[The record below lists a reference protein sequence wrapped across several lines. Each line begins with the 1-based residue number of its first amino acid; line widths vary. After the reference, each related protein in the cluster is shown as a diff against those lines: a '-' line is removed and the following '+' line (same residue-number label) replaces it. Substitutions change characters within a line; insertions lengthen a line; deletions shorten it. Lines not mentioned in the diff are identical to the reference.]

1 MTSLERRGNAIA
13 FAFTAFFFVT
23 FLIFSLALKFKP
35 QEKFQALT
43 INLASSPVEKKS
55 LPETTLQKKNL
66 PSENQSS
73 KEVEKIKSVE
83 AKKVPEEKSVSKKNE
98 IAKKELP
105 ASSEKQN
112 TFEEPKIKRSVE
124 QLMAENNS
132 SAKKTAEWNE
142 NFFDDSQTVQS
153 KNIFEAQNKSSV
165 KSSVEGTAAKSS
177 AEKNSGVS
185 SSSESARSGNE
196 DVSEET
202 KNSLANI
209 KNTFSSSSVSGNIK
223 SKTSVAS
230 QTAGGKLSIKMSDGK
245 SRELLYPKNPVIFIS
260 EENARLVDETKKV
273 IVCFK
278 VRADGTVPLTGISI
292 VPSSLLPL
300 QIQAEIKEQIQLW
313 RFSEES
319 SGLDGTASF
328 DYTLEIR

>member
-13 FAFTAFFFVT
+13 FAFTAFFFLV
-23 FLIFSLALKFKP
+23 FLIFSLAVKFKP
-35 QEKFQALT
+35 QKKFQVLT
-43 INLASSPVEKKS
+43 INLASFPVEKKS
-55 LPETTLQKKNL
+55 LPETTLQKKDV
-66 PSENQSS
+66 PSKNQSS
-73 KEVEKIKSVE
+73 KDVEKIKPVE
-83 AKKVPEEKSVSKKNE
+83 PKKIPEEKSSSQKNK
-98 IAKKELP
+98 IVKNGLP
-105 ASSEKQN
+105 VSSEKQK
-112 TFEEPKIKRSVE
+112 TFEEPKIKKSVE

-142 NFFDDSQTVQS
+142 SFFDDSQTVQS
-153 KNIFEAQNKSSV
+153 KNISEAQNKSSV

-177 AEKNSGVS
+177 AEKTSGVS
-185 SSSESARSGNE
+185 SSSESAGSGNA

-202 KNSLANI
+202 KSSLANI
-209 KNTFSSSSVSGNIK
+209 KNTFSSSVSGNIK

-230 QTAGGKLSIKMSDGK
+230 QNSGGKLSIKMSDGK

-260 EENARLVDETKKV
+260 EENAKLVDETKKV
-273 IVCFK
+273 IVRFK
-278 VRADGTVPLTGISI
+278 VRADGTVPVTGISI
-292 VPSSLLPL
+292 LPSSLLPL

>member
-13 FAFTAFFFVT
+13 FAFTAFFFLA
-23 FLIFSLALKFKP
+23 FLIFSLAVKFKP
-35 QEKFQALT
+35 QEEFQVLT
-43 INLASSPVEKKS
+43 INLASFPVEKKS
-55 LPETTLQKKNL
+55 LQETTLQKKDV
-66 PSENQSS
+66 PSKNQSS
-73 KEVEKIKSVE
+73 KDVEKIKPVE
-83 AKKVPEEKSVSKKNE
+83 PKKIPEEKSSSQKNK
-98 IAKKELP
+98 IVKNGLP
-105 ASSEKQN
+105 VSSEKQK
-112 TFEEPKIKRSVE
+112 TFEEPKIKKSVE
-124 QLMAENNS
+124 QLMVENNS

-142 NFFDDSQTVQS
+142 SFFDDSQTVQS
-153 KNIFEAQNKSSV
+153 KNISEAQNKSSV

-177 AEKNSGVS
+177 AEKTSGVS
-185 SSSESARSGNE
+185 SSSESARSGNA

-202 KNSLANI
+202 KSSLDNI
-209 KNTFSSSSVSGNIK
+209 KNTFSSSVSGNIK

-230 QTAGGKLSIKMSDGK
+230 QNSGGKLSIKMSDGK

-260 EENARLVDETKKV
+260 EENAKLVDETKKV
-273 IVCFK
+273 IVRFK
-278 VRADGTVPLTGISI
+278 VRADGTVPVTGISI
-292 VPSSLLPL
+292 LPSSLLPL

>member
-13 FAFTAFFFVT
+13 FAFTAFFFLA
-23 FLIFSLALKFKP
+23 FLIFSLAVKFKP
-35 QEKFQALT
+35 QEKFQVLT
-43 INLASSPVEKKS
+43 INLASFPVEKKS
-55 LPETTLQKKNL
+55 LQETTLQKKDV
-66 PSENQSS
+66 PSKNQSS
-73 KEVEKIKSVE
+73 KAVEKIKPVE
-83 AKKVPEEKSVSKKNE
+83 PKKIPEEKSSSQKNK
-98 IAKKELP
+98 IVKNGLP
-105 ASSEKQN
+105 VSSEKQK
-112 TFEEPKIKRSVE
+112 TFEEPKIKKSVE

-142 NFFDDSQTVQS
+142 SFFDDSQTVQS
-153 KNIFEAQNKSSV
+153 KNISEAQNKSSV

-177 AEKNSGVS
+177 AEKTSGVS
-185 SSSESARSGNE
+185 SSSESAGSGNA

-202 KNSLANI
+202 KSSLANI
-209 KNTFSSSSVSGNIK
+209 KNTFSSSVSGNIK

-230 QTAGGKLSIKMSDGK
+230 QNSGGKLSIKMSDGK

-260 EENARLVDETKKV
+260 KENAKLVDETKKV
-273 IVCFK
+273 IVRFK
-278 VRADGTVPLTGISI
+278 VRADGTVPVTGISI
-292 VPSSLLPL
+292 LPSSLLPL

>member
-13 FAFTAFFFVT
+13 FAFTAFFFLA
-23 FLIFSLALKFKP
+23 FLIFSLAVNFKP
-35 QEKFQALT
+35 QEKFQVLT
-43 INLASSPVEKKS
+43 INLASFPVEKKS
-55 LPETTLQKKNL
+55 LQETTLQKKDV
-66 PSENQSS
+66 PSKNQSS
-73 KEVEKIKSVE
+73 KDVEKIKPVE
-83 AKKVPEEKSVSKKNE
+83 PKKIPEEKSSSQKNK
-98 IAKKELP
+98 IVKNGLP
-105 ASSEKQN
+105 VSSEKQK
-112 TFEEPKIKRSVE
+112 TFEEPKIKKSVE

-142 NFFDDSQTVQS
+142 SFFDDSQTVQS
-153 KNIFEAQNKSSV
+153 KNISEAQNKSSV

-177 AEKNSGVS
+177 AEKTSGVS
-185 SSSESARSGNE
+185 SSSESAGSVNA

-202 KNSLANI
+202 KSSLANI
-209 KNTFSSSSVSGNIK
+209 KNTFSSSVSGNIK

-230 QTAGGKLSIKMSDGK
+230 QNSGGKLSIKMSDGK

-260 EENARLVDETKKV
+260 EENAKLVDETKKV
-273 IVCFK
+273 IVRFK
-278 VRADGTVPLTGISI
+278 VRADGTVPVTGISI
-292 VPSSLLPL
+292 LPSSLLPL

>member
-13 FAFTAFFFVT
+13 FAFTAFFFLG
-23 FLIFSLALKFKP
+23 FLIFSLAVKFKP
-35 QEKFQALT
+35 QEKFQVLT
-43 INLASSPVEKKS
+43 INLASFPVEKKS
-55 LPETTLQKKNL
+55 LPETTLQKKDV
-66 PSENQSS
+66 PSKNQSS
-73 KEVEKIKSVE
+73 KDVEKIKPVE
-83 AKKVPEEKSVSKKNE
+83 PKKIPEEKSSSQKNK
-98 IAKKELP
+98 IVKNGLP
-105 ASSEKQN
+105 VSSEKQK
-112 TFEEPKIKRSVE
+112 TFEEPKIKKSVE

-142 NFFDDSQTVQS
+142 SFFDDSQTVQS
-153 KNIFEAQNKSSV
+153 KNISEAQNKSSV

-177 AEKNSGVS
+177 AEKTSGVS
-185 SSSESARSGNE
+185 SSSESAGSGNA

-202 KNSLANI
+202 KSSLANI
-209 KNTFSSSSVSGNIK
+209 KNTFSSSVSGNIK

-230 QTAGGKLSIKMSDGK
+230 QNSGGKLSIKMSDGK

-260 EENARLVDETKKV
+260 EENAKLVDETKKV
-273 IVCFK
+273 IVRFK
-278 VRADGTVPLTGISI
+278 VRADGTVPVTGISI
-292 VPSSLLPL
+292 LPSSLLPL

>member
-13 FAFTAFFFVT
+13 FAFTAFFFLA
-23 FLIFSLALKFKP
+23 FLIFSLAVKFKP
-35 QEKFQALT
+35 QEKFQVLT
-43 INLASSPVEKKS
+43 INLASFPVEKKS
-55 LPETTLQKKNL
+55 LQETTLQKKDV
-66 PSENQSS
+66 PSKNQSS
-73 KEVEKIKSVE
+73 KDVEKIKPVE
-83 AKKVPEEKSVSKKNE
+83 PKKIPEEKSSSQKNK
-98 IAKKELP
+98 IVNNGLP
-105 ASSEKQN
+105 VSSEKQK
-112 TFEEPKIKRSVE
+112 TFEEPKIKKSVE

-142 NFFDDSQTVQS
+142 SFFDDSQTVQS
-153 KNIFEAQNKSSV
+153 KNISEAQNKSSV

-177 AEKNSGVS
+177 AEKTSGVS
-185 SSSESARSGNE
+185 SSSESAGSGNA

-202 KNSLANI
+202 KSSLANI
-209 KNTFSSSSVSGNIK
+209 KNTFSSSVSGNIK

-230 QTAGGKLSIKMSDGK
+230 QNSGGKLSIKMSDGK

-260 EENARLVDETKKV
+260 EENAKLVDETKKV
-273 IVCFK
+273 IVRFK
-278 VRADGTVPLTGISI
+278 VRADGTVPVTGISI
-292 VPSSLLPL
+292 LPSSLLPL

>member
-13 FAFTAFFFVT
+13 FAFTAFFFLA
-23 FLIFSLALKFKP
+23 FLIFSLAVKFKP
-35 QEKFQALT
+35 QEKFQVLT
-43 INLASSPVEKKS
+43 INLASFPVEKKS
-55 LPETTLQKKNL
+55 LPETTLQKKDV
-66 PSENQSS
+66 PSKNQSS
-73 KEVEKIKSVE
+73 KDVEKIKPVE
-83 AKKVPEEKSVSKKNE
+83 PKKIPEEKSSSRKNK
-98 IAKKELP
+98 IVKNGLP
-105 ASSEKQN
+105 VSSEKQK
-112 TFEEPKIKRSVE
+112 TFEEPKIKKSVE

-142 NFFDDSQTVQS
+142 SFFDDSQTVQS
-153 KNIFEAQNKSSV
+153 KNISEAQNKSSV

-177 AEKNSGVS
+177 AEKTSGVS
-185 SSSESARSGNE
+185 SSSESAGSGNA

-202 KNSLANI
+202 KSSLANI
-209 KNTFSSSSVSGNIK
+209 KNTFSSSVSGNIK

-230 QTAGGKLSIKMSDGK
+230 QNSGGKLSIKMSDGK

-260 EENARLVDETKKV
+260 EENAKLVDETKKV
-273 IVCFK
+273 IVRFK
-278 VRADGTVPLTGISI
+278 VRADGTVPVTGISI
-292 VPSSLLPL
+292 LPSSLLPL

>member
-13 FAFTAFFFVT
+13 FAFTAFFFLA
-23 FLIFSLALKFKP
+23 FLIFSLAVKFKP
-35 QEKFQALT
+35 QEKFQVLT
-43 INLASSPVEKKS
+43 INLASFSVEKKS
-55 LPETTLQKKNL
+55 LQETTLQKKDV
-66 PSENQSS
+66 PSKNQSS
-73 KEVEKIKSVE
+73 KDVEKIKPVE
-83 AKKVPEEKSVSKKNE
+83 PKKIPEEKSSSQKNK
-98 IAKKELP
+98 IVKNGLP
-105 ASSEKQN
+105 VSSEKQK
-112 TFEEPKIKRSVE
+112 TFEEPKIKKSVE

-142 NFFDDSQTVQS
+142 SFFDDSQTVQS
-153 KNIFEAQNKSSV
+153 KNISEAQNKSSV

-177 AEKNSGVS
+177 AEKTSGVS
-185 SSSESARSGNE
+185 SSSESAGSGNA

-202 KNSLANI
+202 KSSLANI
-209 KNTFSSSSVSGNIK
+209 KNTFSSSVSGNIK

-230 QTAGGKLSIKMSDGK
+230 QNSGGKLSIKMSDGK

-260 EENARLVDETKKV
+260 EENAKLVDETKKV
-273 IVCFK
+273 IVRFK
-278 VRADGTVPLTGISI
+278 VRADGTVPVTGISI
-292 VPSSLLPL
+292 LPSSLLPL

>member
-13 FAFTAFFFVT
+13 FAFTAFFFLA
-23 FLIFSLALKFKP
+23 FLIFSLAVKFKP
-35 QEKFQALT
+35 QEKFQVLT
-43 INLASSPVEKKS
+43 INLASFPVEKKS
-55 LPETTLQKKNL
+55 LQETTLQKKDV
-66 PSENQSS
+66 PSKNQSS
-73 KEVEKIKSVE
+73 KDVEKIKPVE
-83 AKKVPEEKSVSKKNE
+83 PKKIPEEKSSSQKNK
-98 IAKKELP
+98 IVKNGLP
-105 ASSEKQN
+105 VSSEKQK
-112 TFEEPKIKRSVE
+112 TFEEPKIKKSVE

-142 NFFDDSQTVQS
+142 SFFDDSQTVQS
-153 KNIFEAQNKSSV
+153 KNVSEAQNKSSV

-177 AEKNSGVS
+177 AEKTSGVS
-185 SSSESARSGNE
+185 SSSESAGSGNA

-202 KNSLANI
+202 KSSLANI
-209 KNTFSSSSVSGNIK
+209 KNTFSSSVSGNIK

-230 QTAGGKLSIKMSDGK
+230 QNSGGKLSIKMSDGK

-260 EENARLVDETKKV
+260 EENAKLVDETKKV
-273 IVCFK
+273 IVRFK
-278 VRADGTVPLTGISI
+278 VRADGTVPVTGISI
-292 VPSSLLPL
+292 LPSSLLPL

>member
-13 FAFTAFFFVT
+13 FAFTAFFFLA
-23 FLIFSLALKFKP
+23 FLIFSLAVKFKP
-35 QEKFQALT
+35 QEKFQVLT
-43 INLASSPVEKKS
+43 INLASFPVEKKS
-55 LPETTLQKKNL
+55 LQETTLQKKDV
-66 PSENQSS
+66 PSKNQSS
-73 KEVEKIKSVE
+73 KDVEKIKPVE
-83 AKKVPEEKSVSKKNE
+83 PKKIPEEKSSSQKNK
-98 IAKKELP
+98 IVKNGLP
-105 ASSEKQN
+105 VSSEKQK
-112 TFEEPKIKRSVE
+112 TFEEPKIKKSVE

-142 NFFDDSQTVQS
+142 SFFDDSQTVQS
-153 KNIFEAQNKSSV
+153 KNISEAQNKSSV

-177 AEKNSGVS
+177 AEKTSGVS
-185 SSSESARSGNE
+185 SSSESAGSVNA

-202 KNSLANI
+202 KSSLANI
-209 KNTFSSSSVSGNIK
+209 KNTFSSSVSGNIK

-230 QTAGGKLSIKMSDGK
+230 QNSGGKLSIKMSDGK

-260 EENARLVDETKKV
+260 EENAKLVDETKKV
-273 IVCFK
+273 IVRFK
-278 VRADGTVPLTGISI
+278 VRADGSVPVTGISI
-292 VPSSLLPL
+292 LPSSLLPL

>member
-13 FAFTAFFFVT
+13 FAFTAFFFLA
-23 FLIFSLALKFKP
+23 FLIFSLAVKFKP
-35 QEKFQALT
+35 QEKFQVLT
-43 INLASSPVEKKS
+43 INLASFPVEKKS
-55 LPETTLQKKNL
+55 LPETTLQKKDV
-66 PSENQSS
+66 PSKNQSS
-73 KEVEKIKSVE
+73 KDVEKIKPVE
-83 AKKVPEEKSVSKKNE
+83 PKKIPEEKSSSQKNKIVE
-98 IAKKELP
+98 NGLP
-105 ASSEKQN
+105 VSSEKQK
-112 TFEEPKIKRSVE
+112 TFEEPKIKKSVE

-142 NFFDDSQTVQS
+142 SFFDDSQTVQS
-153 KNIFEAQNKSSV
+153 KNISEAQNKSSV

-177 AEKNSGVS
+177 AEKTSGVS
-185 SSSESARSGNE
+185 SSSESAGSGNA

-202 KNSLANI
+202 KTSLANI
-209 KNTFSSSSVSGNIK
+209 KNTFSSSVSGNIK

-230 QTAGGKLSIKMSDGK
+230 QNSGGKLSIKMSDGK

-260 EENARLVDETKKV
+260 EENAKLVDETKKV
-273 IVCFK
+273 IVRFK
-278 VRADGTVPLTGISI
+278 VRADGTVPVTGISI
-292 VPSSLLPL
+292 LPSSLLPL

>member
-13 FAFTAFFFVT
+13 FAFTAFFFLA
-23 FLIFSLALKFKP
+23 FLIFSLAVKFKP
-35 QEKFQALT
+35 QEKFQVLT
-43 INLASSPVEKKS
+43 INLASFPVEKKS
-55 LPETTLQKKNL
+55 LPETTLQKKDV
-66 PSENQSS
+66 PSKNQSS
-73 KEVEKIKSVE
+73 KDVEKIKPVE
-83 AKKVPEEKSVSKKNE
+83 PKKIPEEKSSSRKNK
-98 IAKKELP
+98 IVKNGLP
-105 ASSEKQN
+105 VSSEKQK
-112 TFEEPKIKRSVE
+112 TFEEPKIKKSVE

-142 NFFDDSQTVQS
+142 SFFDDSQTVQS
-153 KNIFEAQNKSSV
+153 KNISEAQNKSSV
-165 KSSVEGTAAKSS
+165 KSSVEGTAAKRS
-177 AEKNSGVS
+177 AEKTSGVS
-185 SSSESARSGNE
+185 SSSESAGSGNA

-202 KNSLANI
+202 KSSLANI
-209 KNTFSSSSVSGNIK
+209 KNTFSSSVSGNIK

-230 QTAGGKLSIKMSDGK
+230 QNSGGKLSIKMSDGK

-260 EENARLVDETKKV
+260 EENAKLVDETKKV
-273 IVCFK
+273 IVRFK
-278 VRADGTVPLTGISI
+278 VRADGTVPVTGISI
-292 VPSSLLPL
+292 LPSSLLPL

>member
-13 FAFTAFFFVT
+13 FAFTAFFFLA
-23 FLIFSLALKFKP
+23 FLIFSLAVKFKP
-35 QEKFQALT
+35 QEKFQVLT
-43 INLASSPVEKKS
+43 INLASFPVEKKS
-55 LPETTLQKKNL
+55 LQETTLQKKDV
-66 PSENQSS
+66 PSKNQSS
-73 KEVEKIKSVE
+73 KAVEKIKPVE
-83 AKKVPEEKSVSKKNE
+83 PKKIPEEKSSSQKNKIVKKG
-98 IAKKELP
+98 LP
-105 ASSEKQN
+105 VSSEKQK
-112 TFEEPKIKRSVE
+112 TFEEPKIKKSIE

-142 NFFDDSQTVQS
+142 SFFDDSQTVQS
-153 KNIFEAQNKSSV
+153 KNISEAQNKSSV

-177 AEKNSGVS
+177 AEKTSGVS
-185 SSSESARSGNE
+185 SSSESAGSGNA

-202 KNSLANI
+202 KSSLSNI
-209 KNTFSSSSVSGNIK
+209 KNTFSSSVSGNIK

-230 QTAGGKLSIKMSDGK
+230 QNSGGKLSIKMSDGK

-260 EENARLVDETKKV
+260 EENAKLVDETKKV
-273 IVCFK
+273 IVRFK
-278 VRADGTVPLTGISI
+278 VRADGTVPVTGISI
-292 VPSSLLPL
+292 LPSSLLPL

>member
-13 FAFTAFFFVT
+13 FAFTAFFFLA
-23 FLIFSLALKFKP
+23 FLIFSLAVKFKP
-35 QEKFQALT
+35 QEKFQVLT
-43 INLASSPVEKKS
+43 INLASFPVEKKS
-55 LPETTLQKKNL
+55 LQETTLQKKDV
-66 PSENQSS
+66 PSKNQSS
-73 KEVEKIKSVE
+73 KDVEKIKPVE
-83 AKKVPEEKSVSKKNE
+83 PKKIPEEKSSSQKNK
-98 IAKKELP
+98 IVKNGLP
-105 ASSEKQN
+105 VSSEKQK
-112 TFEEPKIKRSVE
+112 TFEEPKIKKSVE

-142 NFFDDSQTVQS
+142 SFFDDSQTVQS
-153 KNIFEAQNKSSV
+153 KNISEAQNKSSV

-177 AEKNSGVS
+177 AEKTSGVS
-185 SSSESARSGNE
+185 SSSESARSGNA

-202 KNSLANI
+202 KSSLANI
-209 KNTFSSSSVSGNIK
+209 KNTFSSSVSGDIK

-230 QTAGGKLSIKMSDGK
+230 QNAGGKLSIKMSDGK

-260 EENARLVDETKKV
+260 EENAKLVDETKKV
-273 IVCFK
+273 IVRFK
-278 VRADGTVPLTGISI
+278 VRADGTVPVTGISI
-292 VPSSLLPL
+292 LPSSLLPL

>member
-13 FAFTAFFFVT
+13 FAFTAFFFLG
-23 FLIFSLALKFKP
+23 FLIFSLAVKFKP
-35 QEKFQALT
+35 QEKFQVLT
-43 INLASSPVEKKS
+43 INLASFPVEKKS
-55 LPETTLQKKNL
+55 LSETTLRKKDV
-66 PSENQSS
+66 PSKNQSS
-73 KEVEKIKSVE
+73 KDVEKIKPVE
-83 AKKVPEEKSVSKKNE
+83 PKKNPEEKSSSQKNK
-98 IAKKELP
+98 IVKNGLP
-105 ASSEKQN
+105 VSSEKQK
-112 TFEEPKIKRSVE
+112 TFEEPKIKKSVE

-142 NFFDDSQTVQS
+142 SFFDDSQTVQS
-153 KNIFEAQNKSSV
+153 KNISEAQNKSSV

-177 AEKNSGVS
+177 AEKTSGVS
-185 SSSESARSGNE
+185 SSSESAGSGNA

-202 KNSLANI
+202 KSSLANI
-209 KNTFSSSSVSGNIK
+209 KNTFSSSVSGNIK

-230 QTAGGKLSIKMSDGK
+230 QNSGGKLSIKMSDGK

-260 EENARLVDETKKV
+260 EENAKLVDETKKV
-273 IVCFK
+273 IVRFK
-278 VRADGTVPLTGISI
+278 VRADGTVPVTGISI
-292 VPSSLLPL
+292 LPSSLLPL

>member
-13 FAFTAFFFVT
+13 FAFTAFFFLA
-23 FLIFSLALKFKP
+23 FLIFSLAVKFKP
-35 QEKFQALT
+35 QEKFQVLT
-43 INLASSPVEKKS
+43 INLASFPVEKKS
-55 LPETTLQKKNL
+55 LQETTLQKKDV
-66 PSENQSS
+66 PSKNQSS
-73 KEVEKIKSVE
+73 KAVEKIKPVE
-83 AKKVPEEKSVSKKNE
+83 PKKIPEEKSSSRKNK
-98 IAKKELP
+98 IVKNGLP
-105 ASSEKQN
+105 VSSEKQK
-112 TFEEPKIKRSVE
+112 TFEEPKIKKSVE

-142 NFFDDSQTVQS
+142 SFFDDSQTVQS
-153 KNIFEAQNKSSV
+153 KNISEAQNKSSV

-177 AEKNSGVS
+177 AEKTSGVS
-185 SSSESARSGNE
+185 SSSELAGSGNA

-202 KNSLANI
+202 KSSLANI
-209 KNTFSSSSVSGNIK
+209 KNTFSSSVSGNIK

-230 QTAGGKLSIKMSDGK
+230 QNSGGKLSIKMSDGK

-260 EENARLVDETKKV
+260 EENAKLVDETKKV
-273 IVCFK
+273 IVRFK
-278 VRADGTVPLTGISI
+278 VRADGTVPVTGISI
-292 VPSSLLPL
+292 LPSSLLPL

>member
-13 FAFTAFFFVT
+13 FAFTAFFFLA
-23 FLIFSLALKFKP
+23 FLIFSLAVKFKP
-35 QEKFQALT
+35 QEKFQVLT
-43 INLASSPVEKKS
+43 INLASFPVEKKS
-55 LPETTLQKKNL
+55 LQETTLQKKDV
-66 PSENQSS
+66 PSKNQSS
-73 KEVEKIKSVE
+73 KDVEKIKPVE
-83 AKKVPEEKSVSKKNE
+83 PKKIPEEKSSSQKNK
-98 IAKKELP
+98 IVKNGLP
-105 ASSEKQN
+105 VSSEKQK
-112 TFEEPKIKRSVE
+112 TFEEPKIKKSVE

-132 SAKKTAEWNE
+132 SAQKTAEWNE
-142 NFFDDSQTVQS
+142 SFFDDSQTVQS
-153 KNIFEAQNKSSV
+153 KNISEAQNKSSV

-177 AEKNSGVS
+177 AEKTSGVS
-185 SSSESARSGNE
+185 SSSESAGSGNA

-202 KNSLANI
+202 KSSLANI
-209 KNTFSSSSVSGNIK
+209 KNTFSSSVSGNIK

-230 QTAGGKLSIKMSDGK
+230 QNSGGKLSIKMSDGK

-260 EENARLVDETKKV
+260 EENAKLVDETKKV
-273 IVCFK
+273 IVRFK
-278 VRADGTVPLTGISI
+278 VRADGTVPVTGISI
-292 VPSSLLPL
+292 LPSSLLPL

>member
-13 FAFTAFFFVT
+13 FAFTAFFFLV
-23 FLIFSLALKFKP
+23 FLIFSLAVKFKP
-35 QEKFQALT
+35 QEKIQVLT
-43 INLASSPVEKKS
+43 INLASFPVEKKS
-55 LPETTLQKKNL
+55 LPETTLQKKDV
-66 PSENQSS
+66 PSKNQSS
-73 KEVEKIKSVE
+73 KDVEKIKPVE
-83 AKKVPEEKSVSKKNE
+83 PKKIPEEKSSSQKNK
-98 IAKKELP
+98 IVKNGLP
-105 ASSEKQN
+105 VSSEKQK
-112 TFEEPKIKRSVE
+112 TFEEPKIKKSVE

-142 NFFDDSQTVQS
+142 SFFDDSQTVQS
-153 KNIFEAQNKSSV
+153 KNISEAQNKSSV

-177 AEKNSGVS
+177 AEKTSGVS
-185 SSSESARSGNE
+185 SSSESARSGNA

-202 KNSLANI
+202 KSSLANI
-209 KNTFSSSSVSGNIK
+209 KNTFSSSVSGNIK

-230 QTAGGKLSIKMSDGK
+230 QNSGGKLSIKMSDGK

-260 EENARLVDETKKV
+260 EENAKLVDETKKV
-273 IVCFK
+273 IVRFK
-278 VRADGTVPLTGISI
+278 VRADGTVPVTGISI
-292 VPSSLLPL
+292 LPSSLLPL

>member
-1 MTSLERRGNAIA
+1 MTSLERRGNTIA
-13 FAFTAFFFVT
+13 FAFTAFFFLA
-23 FLIFSLALKFKP
+23 FLIFSLAVKFRP
-35 QEKFQALT
+35 QEKIQTLT
-43 INLASSPVEKKS
+43 INFTTSPVEKKS
-55 LPETTLQKKNL
+55 LPETTLQKKNVPL
-66 PSENQSS
+66 KNQSS

-83 AKKVPEEKSVSKKNE
+83 PKKIPEEKSVSQKNE
-98 IAKKELP
+98 IVKKESP
-105 ASSEKQN
+105 ASSEKQK
-112 TFEEPKIKRSVE
+112 TFEEPKIKKSVE

-132 SAKKTAEWNE
+132 SSKKTAEWNE

-153 KNIFEAQNKSSV
+153 ENVSEAQNKISA
-165 KSSVEGTAAKSS
+165 KSSIEGTAAKSS
-177 AEKNSGVS
+177 AEKTSGVS
-185 SSSESARSGNE
+185 SSSESAENGNAE
-196 DVSEET
+196 ASEET

-209 KNTFSSSSVSGNIK
+209 KNTFSSSVSGNIK

-230 QTAGGKLSIKMSDGK
+230 QNSGGRLSIKMSDGK

-260 EENARLVDETKKV
+260 EENAKLVDETKKV
-273 IVCFK
+273 IVRFK

-292 VPSSLLPL
+292 VPSSLLPP

-313 RFSEES
+313 RFSEET

>member
-13 FAFTAFFFVT
+13 FAFTAFFFLA
-23 FLIFSLALKFKP
+23 FLIFSLAVKFKP
-35 QEKFQALT
+35 QEKFQVLT
-43 INLASSPVEKKS
+43 INLASFPVEKKS
-55 LPETTLQKKNL
+55 LQETTLQKKDV
-66 PSENQSS
+66 PSKNQSS
-73 KEVEKIKSVE
+73 KDVEKIKPVE
-83 AKKVPEEKSVSKKNE
+83 PKKIPEEKSSSQKNK
-98 IAKKELP
+98 IVKNGLP
-105 ASSEKQN
+105 VSSEKQK
-112 TFEEPKIKRSVE
+112 TFEEPKIKKSVE

-142 NFFDDSQTVQS
+142 SFFDDSQTVQS
-153 KNIFEAQNKSSV
+153 KNISEAQNKSSV

-177 AEKNSGVS
+177 AEKTSEVS
-185 SSSESARSGNE
+185 SSSESAGSGNA

-202 KNSLANI
+202 KSSLANI
-209 KNTFSSSSVSGNIK
+209 KNTFSSSVSGNIK

-230 QTAGGKLSIKMSDGK
+230 QNSGGKLSIKMSDGK

-260 EENARLVDETKKV
+260 EENAKLVDETKKV
-273 IVCFK
+273 IVRFK
-278 VRADGTVPLTGISI
+278 VRADGTVPVTGISI
-292 VPSSLLPL
+292 LPSSLLPL

>member
-13 FAFTAFFFVT
+13 FAFTAFFFLG
-23 FLIFSLALKFKP
+23 FLIFSLAVKFKP
-35 QEKFQALT
+35 QEKFQVLT
-43 INLASSPVEKKS
+43 INLASFPVEKKS
-55 LPETTLQKKNL
+55 LQETTLQKKDV
-66 PSENQSS
+66 PSKNKSS
-73 KEVEKIKSVE
+73 KDVEKIKPVE
-83 AKKVPEEKSVSKKNE
+83 PKKIPEEKSSSQKNK
-98 IAKKELP
+98 IVKNGLP
-105 ASSEKQN
+105 VSSEKQK
-112 TFEEPKIKRSVE
+112 TFEEPKIKKSVE

-142 NFFDDSQTVQS
+142 SFFDDSQTVQS
-153 KNIFEAQNKSSV
+153 KNISEAQNKSSV

-177 AEKNSGVS
+177 AEKTSGVS
-185 SSSESARSGNE
+185 SSSESAGSGNA

-202 KNSLANI
+202 KSSLANI
-209 KNTFSSSSVSGNIK
+209 KNTFSSSVSGNIK

-230 QTAGGKLSIKMSDGK
+230 QNSGGKLSIKMSDGK

-260 EENARLVDETKKV
+260 EENAKLVDETKKV
-273 IVCFK
+273 IVRFK
-278 VRADGTVPLTGISI
+278 VRADGTVPVTGISI
-292 VPSSLLPL
+292 LPSSLLPL

>member
-13 FAFTAFFFVT
+13 FVFTAFFFLA
-23 FLIFSLALKFKP
+23 FLIFSLAVKFKP
-35 QEKFQALT
+35 QEKFQVLT
-43 INLASSPVEKKS
+43 INLASFPVEKKS
-55 LPETTLQKKNL
+55 LQETTLQKKDV
-66 PSENQSS
+66 PSKNQSS
-73 KEVEKIKSVE
+73 KDVEKIKPVE
-83 AKKVPEEKSVSKKNE
+83 PKKIPEEKSSSQKNK
-98 IAKKELP
+98 IVKNGLP
-105 ASSEKQN
+105 VSSEKQK
-112 TFEEPKIKRSVE
+112 TFEEPKIKKSVE

-153 KNIFEAQNKSSV
+153 KNISEAQNKSSV

-177 AEKNSGVS
+177 AEKTSGVS
-185 SSSESARSGNE
+185 SSSESAGSGNA

-202 KNSLANI
+202 KSSLANI
-209 KNTFSSSSVSGNIK
+209 KNTFSSSVSGNIK

-230 QTAGGKLSIKMSDGK
+230 QNSGGKLSIKMSDGK

-260 EENARLVDETKKV
+260 EENAKLVDETKKV
-273 IVCFK
+273 IVRFK
-278 VRADGTVPLTGISI
+278 VRADGTVPVTGISI
-292 VPSSLLPL
+292 LPSSLLPL

>member
-13 FAFTAFFFVT
+13 FAFTAFFFLA
-23 FLIFSLALKFKP
+23 FLIFSLAVKFKP
-35 QEKFQALT
+35 QEKFQVLT
-43 INLASSPVEKKS
+43 INLASFPVEKKS
-55 LPETTLQKKNL
+55 LQETTLQKKDV
-66 PSENQSS
+66 PSKNQSS
-73 KEVEKIKSVE
+73 KDVEKIKPVE
-83 AKKVPEEKSVSKKNE
+83 PKKIPEEKSSSQKNKIVKKG
-98 IAKKELP
+98 LP
-105 ASSEKQN
+105 VSSEKQK
-112 TFEEPKIKRSVE
+112 TFEEPKIKKSIE

-142 NFFDDSQTVQS
+142 SFFDDSQTVQS
-153 KNIFEAQNKSSV
+153 KNISEAQNKSSV

-177 AEKNSGVS
+177 AEKTSGVS
-185 SSSESARSGNE
+185 SSSESAGSGNA

-202 KNSLANI
+202 KSSLANI
-209 KNTFSSSSVSGNIK
+209 KNTFSSSVSGNIK

-230 QTAGGKLSIKMSDGK
+230 QNSGGKLSIKMSDGK

-260 EENARLVDETKKV
+260 EENAKLVDETKKV
-273 IVCFK
+273 IVRFK
-278 VRADGTVPLTGISI
+278 VRADGTVPVTGISI
-292 VPSSLLPL
+292 LPSSLLPL

>member
-13 FAFTAFFFVT
+13 FAFTAFFFLA
-23 FLIFSLALKFKP
+23 FLIFSLAVKFKP
-35 QEKFQALT
+35 QEKFQVLT
-43 INLASSPVEKKS
+43 INLASFPVEKKS
-55 LPETTLQKKNL
+55 LQETTLQKKDV
-66 PSENQSS
+66 PSKNQSS
-73 KEVEKIKSVE
+73 KAVEKIKPVE
-83 AKKVPEEKSVSKKNE
+83 PKKIPEEKSSSQKNKIVKKG
-98 IAKKELP
+98 LP
-105 ASSEKQN
+105 VSSEKQK
-112 TFEEPKIKRSVE
+112 TFEEPKIKKSIE

-142 NFFDDSQTVQS
+142 SFFDDSQTVQS
-153 KNIFEAQNKSSV
+153 KNISEAQNKSSV

-177 AEKNSGVS
+177 AEKTSGVS
-185 SSSESARSGNE
+185 SSSESAGSGNA

-202 KNSLANI
+202 KSSLANI
-209 KNTFSSSSVSGNIK
+209 KNTFSSSVSGNIK

-230 QTAGGKLSIKMSDGK
+230 QNSGGKLSIKMSDGK

-260 EENARLVDETKKV
+260 EENAKLVDETKKV
-273 IVCFK
+273 IVRFK
-278 VRADGTVPLTGISI
+278 VRADGTVPVTGISI
-292 VPSSLLPL
+292 LPSSLLPL

>member
-13 FAFTAFFFVT
+13 FAFTAFFFLA
-23 FLIFSLALKFKP
+23 FLIFSLAVKFKP
-35 QEKFQALT
+35 QEKFQVLT
-43 INLASSPVEKKS
+43 INLASFPIEKKS
-55 LPETTLQKKNL
+55 LQETTLQKKDV
-66 PSENQSS
+66 PSKNQSS
-73 KEVEKIKSVE
+73 KAVEKIKPVE
-83 AKKVPEEKSVSKKNE
+83 PKKIPEEKSSSQKNK
-98 IAKKELP
+98 IVKNGLP
-105 ASSEKQN
+105 VSSEKQK
-112 TFEEPKIKRSVE
+112 TFEEPKVKKSVE

-132 SAKKTAEWNE
+132 SAKKTTEWNE
-142 NFFDDSQTVQS
+142 SFFDDSQTVQS
-153 KNIFEAQNKSSV
+153 KNISEAQNKSSV

-177 AEKNSGVS
+177 AEKTSGVS
-185 SSSESARSGNE
+185 SSSELAGSGNA

-202 KNSLANI
+202 KSSLANI
-209 KNTFSSSSVSGNIK
+209 KNTFSSSVSGNIK

-230 QTAGGKLSIKMSDGK
+230 QNSGGKLSIKMSDGK

-260 EENARLVDETKKV
+260 EENAKLVDETKKV
-273 IVCFK
+273 IVRFK
-278 VRADGTVPLTGISI
+278 VRADGTVPVTGISI
-292 VPSSLLPL
+292 LPSSLLPL

>member
-13 FAFTAFFFVT
+13 FAFTAFFFLA
-23 FLIFSLALKFKP
+23 FLIFSLAVKFKP
-35 QEKFQALT
+35 QEKFQVLT
-43 INLASSPVEKKS
+43 INLASFPVEKKS
-55 LPETTLQKKNL
+55 LQETTLQKKDV
-66 PSENQSS
+66 PSKNQSS
-73 KEVEKIKSVE
+73 KDVEKIKPVE
-83 AKKVPEEKSVSKKNE
+83 QKKIPEEKSSSQKNK
-98 IAKKELP
+98 IVKNGLP
-105 ASSEKQN
+105 VSSEKQK
-112 TFEEPKIKRSVE
+112 TFEEPKIKKSVE

-142 NFFDDSQTVQS
+142 SFFDDSQTVQS
-153 KNIFEAQNKSSV
+153 KNISEAQNKSSV

-177 AEKNSGVS
+177 AEKTSGVS
-185 SSSESARSGNE
+185 SSSESAGSGNA

-202 KNSLANI
+202 KSSLANI
-209 KNTFSSSSVSGNIK
+209 KNTFSSSVSGNIK

-230 QTAGGKLSIKMSDGK
+230 QNSGGKLSIKMSDGK

-260 EENARLVDETKKV
+260 EENAKLVDETKKV
-273 IVCFK
+273 IVRFK
-278 VRADGTVPLTGISI
+278 VRADGTVPVTGISI
-292 VPSSLLPL
+292 LPSSLLPL

>member
-13 FAFTAFFFVT
+13 FAFTAFFFLA
-23 FLIFSLALKFKP
+23 FLIFSLAVKFKP
-35 QEKFQALT
+35 QEKFQVLT
-43 INLASSPVEKKS
+43 INLASFPVEKKS
-55 LPETTLQKKNL
+55 LQETTLQKKDV
-66 PSENQSS
+66 PSKNQSS
-73 KEVEKIKSVE
+73 KDVEKIKPVE
-83 AKKVPEEKSVSKKNE
+83 PKKIPEEKSSSQKNKIVKKG
-98 IAKKELP
+98 LP
-105 ASSEKQN
+105 VSSEKQK
-112 TFEEPKIKRSVE
+112 TFEEPKIKKSVE

-142 NFFDDSQTVQS
+142 SFFDDSQTVQS
-153 KNIFEAQNKSSV
+153 KNISEAQNKSSV

-177 AEKNSGVS
+177 AEKTSGVS
-185 SSSESARSGNE
+185 SSSESAGSGNA

-202 KNSLANI
+202 KSSLANI
-209 KNTFSSSSVSGNIK
+209 KNTFSSSVSGNIK

-230 QTAGGKLSIKMSDGK
+230 QNSGGKLSIKMSDGK

-260 EENARLVDETKKV
+260 EENAKLVDETKKV
-273 IVCFK
+273 IVRFK
-278 VRADGTVPLTGISI
+278 VRADGTVPVTGISI
-292 VPSSLLPL
+292 LPSSLLPL

>member
-13 FAFTAFFFVT
+13 FAFTAFFFLA
-23 FLIFSLALKFKP
+23 FLIFSLAVKFKP
-35 QEKFQALT
+35 QEKFQVLT
-43 INLASSPVEKKS
+43 INLASFPVEKKS
-55 LPETTLQKKNL
+55 LQETTLQKKDV
-66 PSENQSS
+66 PSKNKSS
-73 KEVEKIKSVE
+73 KDVEKIKPVE
-83 AKKVPEEKSVSKKNE
+83 PKKIPEEKSSSQKNK
-98 IAKKELP
+98 IVKNGLP
-105 ASSEKQN
+105 VSSEKQK
-112 TFEEPKIKRSVE
+112 TFEEPKIKKSVE

-142 NFFDDSQTVQS
+142 SFFDDSQTVQS
-153 KNIFEAQNKSSV
+153 KNISEAQNKSSV

-177 AEKNSGVS
+177 AEKTSGVS
-185 SSSESARSGNE
+185 SSSESAGSGNA

-202 KNSLANI
+202 KSSLANI
-209 KNTFSSSSVSGNIK
+209 KNTFSSSVSGNIK

-230 QTAGGKLSIKMSDGK
+230 QNSGGKLSIKMSDGK

-260 EENARLVDETKKV
+260 KENAKLVDETKKV
-273 IVCFK
+273 IVRFK
-278 VRADGTVPLTGISI
+278 VRADGTVPITGISI
-292 VPSSLLPL
+292 LPSSLLPL

>member
-13 FAFTAFFFVT
+13 FAFTAFFFLA
-23 FLIFSLALKFKP
+23 FLIFSLAVKFKP
-35 QEKFQALT
+35 QEKFQVLT
-43 INLASSPVEKKS
+43 INLASFPVEKKS
-55 LPETTLQKKNL
+55 LQETTLQKKDV
-66 PSENQSS
+66 PSKNQSS
-73 KEVEKIKSVE
+73 KDVEKIKPVE
-83 AKKVPEEKSVSKKNE
+83 PKKIPEEKSSSQKNK
-98 IAKKELP
+98 IVKNGLP
-105 ASSEKQN
+105 VSSEKQK
-112 TFEEPKIKRSVE
+112 TFEEPKIKKSVE

-132 SAKKTAEWNE
+132 YAKKTAEWNE
-142 NFFDDSQTVQS
+142 SFFDDSQTVQS
-153 KNIFEAQNKSSV
+153 KNISEAQNKSSV

-177 AEKNSGVS
+177 AEKTSGVS
-185 SSSESARSGNE
+185 SSSESARSGNA

-202 KNSLANI
+202 KSSLANI
-209 KNTFSSSSVSGNIK
+209 KNTFSSSVSGNIK

-230 QTAGGKLSIKMSDGK
+230 QNSGGKLSIKMSDGK

-260 EENARLVDETKKV
+260 EENAKLVDETKKV
-273 IVCFK
+273 IVRFK
-278 VRADGTVPLTGISI
+278 VRADGTVPVTGISI
-292 VPSSLLPL
+292 LPSSLLPL

>member
-13 FAFTAFFFVT
+13 FAFTAFFFLA
-23 FLIFSLALKFKP
+23 FLIFSLAVKFKP
-35 QEKFQALT
+35 QEKFQVLT
-43 INLASSPVEKKS
+43 INLASFPVEKKS
-55 LPETTLQKKNL
+55 LQETTLQKKDV
-66 PSENQSS
+66 PSKNQSS
-73 KEVEKIKSVE
+73 KDVEKIKPVE
-83 AKKVPEEKSVSKKNE
+83 PKKIPEEKSSSQKNK
-98 IAKKELP
+98 IVKNGLP
-105 ASSEKQN
+105 VSSEKQK
-112 TFEEPKIKRSVE
+112 TFEEPKIKKSVE

-142 NFFDDSQTVQS
+142 SFFDDSQTVQS
-153 KNIFEAQNKSSV
+153 KNISEAQNKSSV

-177 AEKNSGVS
+177 AEKTSGVS
-185 SSSESARSGNE
+185 SSSKSAGSGNA

-202 KNSLANI
+202 KSSLANI
-209 KNTFSSSSVSGNIK
+209 KNTFSSSVSGNIK

-230 QTAGGKLSIKMSDGK
+230 QNSGGKLSIKMSDGK

-260 EENARLVDETKKV
+260 EENAKLVDETKKV
-273 IVCFK
+273 IVRFK
-278 VRADGTVPLTGISI
+278 VRADGTVPVTGISI
-292 VPSSLLPL
+292 LPSSLLPL

>member
-13 FAFTAFFFVT
+13 FAFTAFFFLA
-23 FLIFSLALKFKP
+23 FLIFSLAVKFKP
-35 QEKFQALT
+35 QEKFQVLT
-43 INLASSPVEKKS
+43 INLASFPIEKKS
-55 LPETTLQKKNL
+55 LQETTLQKKDV
-66 PSENQSS
+66 PSKNQSS
-73 KEVEKIKSVE
+73 KAVEKIKPVE
-83 AKKVPEEKSVSKKNE
+83 PKKIPEEKSSSQKNK
-98 IAKKELP
+98 IVKNGLP
-105 ASSEKQN
+105 VSSEKQK
-112 TFEEPKIKRSVE
+112 TFEEPKIKKSVE

-142 NFFDDSQTVQS
+142 SFFDDSQTVQS
-153 KNIFEAQNKSSV
+153 KNISEAQNKSSV

-177 AEKNSGVS
+177 AEKTSGVS
-185 SSSESARSGNE
+185 SSSESAGSGNV

-202 KNSLANI
+202 KSSLANI
-209 KNTFSSSSVSGNIK
+209 KNTFSSSVSGNIK

-230 QTAGGKLSIKMSDGK
+230 QNSGGKLSIKMSDGK

-260 EENARLVDETKKV
+260 EENAKLVDETKKV
-273 IVCFK
+273 IVRFK
-278 VRADGTVPLTGISI
+278 VRADGTVPVTGISI
-292 VPSSLLPL
+292 LPSSLLPL

>member
-13 FAFTAFFFVT
+13 FAFTAFFFLA
-23 FLIFSLALKFKP
+23 FLIFSLAVKFKP
-35 QEKFQALT
+35 QEKFQVLT
-43 INLASSPVEKKS
+43 INLASFPVEKKS
-55 LPETTLQKKNL
+55 LQETTLQKKDV
-66 PSENQSS
+66 PSKNQSS
-73 KEVEKIKSVE
+73 KDVEKIKPVE
-83 AKKVPEEKSVSKKNE
+83 PKKIPEEKSSSQKNK
-98 IAKKELP
+98 IVKNGLP
-105 ASSEKQN
+105 VSSEKQK
-112 TFEEPKIKRSVE
+112 TFEEPKIKKSVE

-142 NFFDDSQTVQS
+142 SFFDDSQTVQS
-153 KNIFEAQNKSSV
+153 KNISEAQNKSSV

-177 AEKNSGVS
+177 AEKTSGVS
-185 SSSESARSGNE
+185 SSSESARGGNA

-202 KNSLANI
+202 KSSLANI
-209 KNTFSSSSVSGNIK
+209 KNTFSSSVSGNIK

-230 QTAGGKLSIKMSDGK
+230 QNSGGKLSIKMSDGK

-260 EENARLVDETKKV
+260 EENAKLVDETKKV
-273 IVCFK
+273 IVRFK
-278 VRADGTVPLTGISI
+278 VRADGTVPVTGISI
-292 VPSSLLPL
+292 LPSSLLPL

>member
-13 FAFTAFFFVT
+13 FAFTAFFFLA
-23 FLIFSLALKFKP
+23 FLIFSLAVKFKP
-35 QEKFQALT
+35 QEKFQVLT
-43 INLASSPVEKKS
+43 INLASFPVEKKS
-55 LPETTLQKKNL
+55 LQETTLQKKDV
-66 PSENQSS
+66 PSKNQSS
-73 KEVEKIKSVE
+73 KAVEKIKPVE
-83 AKKVPEEKSVSKKNE
+83 PKKIPEEKSSSRKNK
-98 IAKKELP
+98 IVKNGLP
-105 ASSEKQN
+105 VSSEKQK
-112 TFEEPKIKRSVE
+112 TFEEPKIKKSVE

-142 NFFDDSQTVQS
+142 SFFDDSQTVQS
-153 KNIFEAQNKSSV
+153 KNISEAQNKSSV

-177 AEKNSGVS
+177 AEKTSGVS
-185 SSSESARSGNE
+185 SSSESAGSGNA

-202 KNSLANI
+202 KSSLANI
-209 KNTFSSSSVSGNIK
+209 KNTFSSSVSGNIK

-230 QTAGGKLSIKMSDGK
+230 QNSGGKLSIKMSDGK

-260 EENARLVDETKKV
+260 EENAKLVDETKKV
-273 IVCFK
+273 IVRFK
-278 VRADGTVPLTGISI
+278 VRADGTVPVTGISI
-292 VPSSLLPL
+292 LPSSLLPL

>member
-13 FAFTAFFFVT
+13 FAFTVFFFFC
-23 FLIFSLALKFKP
+23 FLIFSLAVKFKP
-35 QEKFQALT
+35 QEKFQVLT
-43 INLASSPVEKKS
+43 INLASFPVEKKS
-55 LPETTLQKKNL
+55 LPETTLQKKDV
-66 PSENQSS
+66 PSKNQSS
-73 KEVEKIKSVE
+73 KDVEKIKPVE
-83 AKKVPEEKSVSKKNE
+83 PKKILEEKSSSQKNK
-98 IAKKELP
+98 IVKNGLP
-105 ASSEKQN
+105 VSSEKQK
-112 TFEEPKIKRSVE
+112 TFEEPKIKKSVE

-132 SAKKTAEWNE
+132 SEKKTAEWNE
-142 NFFDDSQTVQS
+142 SFFDDSQTVQS
-153 KNIFEAQNKSSV
+153 KNISEAQNKSSV

-177 AEKNSGVS
+177 AEKTSGVS
-185 SSSESARSGNE
+185 SSSESAGSGNA

-202 KNSLANI
+202 KSSLANI
-209 KNTFSSSSVSGNIK
+209 KNTFSSSVSGNIK

-230 QTAGGKLSIKMSDGK
+230 QNSGGKLSIKMSDGK

-260 EENARLVDETKKV
+260 EENAKLVDETKKV
-273 IVCFK
+273 IVRFK
-278 VRADGTVPLTGISI
+278 VRADGTVPVTGISI
-292 VPSSLLPL
+292 LPSSLLPL

>member
-13 FAFTAFFFVT
+13 FAFTAFFFLA
-23 FLIFSLALKFKP
+23 FLIFSLAVKFKP
-35 QEKFQALT
+35 QEKFQVLT
-43 INLASSPVEKKS
+43 INLASFPVEKKS
-55 LPETTLQKKNL
+55 LQETTLRKKDV
-66 PSENQSS
+66 PSKNQSS
-73 KEVEKIKSVE
+73 KDVEKIKPVE
-83 AKKVPEEKSVSKKNE
+83 PKKIPEEKSSSQKNK
-98 IAKKELP
+98 IVKNGLP
-105 ASSEKQN
+105 VSSEKQK
-112 TFEEPKIKRSVE
+112 TFEEPKIKKSVE

-142 NFFDDSQTVQS
+142 SFFDDSQTVQS
-153 KNIFEAQNKSSV
+153 KNISEAQNKSSV

-177 AEKNSGVS
+177 AEKTSGVS
-185 SSSESARSGNE
+185 SSSESAGSGNA

-202 KNSLANI
+202 KSSLANI
-209 KNTFSSSSVSGNIK
+209 KNTFSSSVSGNIK

-230 QTAGGKLSIKMSDGK
+230 QNSGGKLSIKMSDGK

-260 EENARLVDETKKV
+260 EENAKLVDETKKV
-273 IVCFK
+273 IVRFK
-278 VRADGTVPLTGISI
+278 VRADGTVPVTGISI
-292 VPSSLLPL
+292 LPSSLLPL

>member
-13 FAFTAFFFVT
+13 FAFTAFFFLA
-23 FLIFSLALKFKP
+23 FLIFSLAVKFKP
-35 QEKFQALT
+35 QEKFQVLT
-43 INLASSPVEKKS
+43 INLASFPVEKKS
-55 LPETTLQKKNL
+55 LQKTTLQKKDV
-66 PSENQSS
+66 PSKNQSS
-73 KEVEKIKSVE
+73 KDVEKIKPVE
-83 AKKVPEEKSVSKKNE
+83 PKKIPEEKSSSQKNK
-98 IAKKELP
+98 IVKNGLP
-105 ASSEKQN
+105 VSSEKQK
-112 TFEEPKIKRSVE
+112 TFEEPKIKKSVE

-142 NFFDDSQTVQS
+142 SFFDDSQTVQS
-153 KNIFEAQNKSSV
+153 KNISEAQNKSSV

-177 AEKNSGVS
+177 AEKTSGVS
-185 SSSESARSGNE
+185 SSSESAGSGNA

-202 KNSLANI
+202 KSSLANI
-209 KNTFSSSSVSGNIK
+209 KNTFSSSVSGNIK

-230 QTAGGKLSIKMSDGK
+230 QNSGGKLSIKMSDGK

-260 EENARLVDETKKV
+260 EENAKLVDETKKV
-273 IVCFK
+273 IVRFK
-278 VRADGTVPLTGISI
+278 VRADGTVPVTGISI
-292 VPSSLLPL
+292 LPSSLLPL